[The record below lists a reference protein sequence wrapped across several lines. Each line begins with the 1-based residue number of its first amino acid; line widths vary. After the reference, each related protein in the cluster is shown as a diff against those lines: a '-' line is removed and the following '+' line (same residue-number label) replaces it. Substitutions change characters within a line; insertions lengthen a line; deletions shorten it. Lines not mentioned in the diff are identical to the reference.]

1 MQKGLKKYFVNM
13 DDYLASLGLY
23 RKMVARDASSLFRA
37 VSEQLYYSQNY
48 HHTIRQACADFM
60 RANAY
65 VFEPFVEGSFDKYL
79 ERLEDPK
86 ETVGQVEIKALS
98 QLYRRRFLI
107 YRYPGKAATVIS
119 EDDFVDK
126 VTLSCS
132 INGHYDIVYPRNY
145 PASAALSQAL
155 VYELLYT
162 KVFGCEEAELSQA
175 AEAFKLGG
183 RRYRNSLSACSDV
196 DVSYDAPE
204 DRAHREEA
212 EAGEEKLG
220 VLSEDV
226 KPACDAPP
234 PGRLCLPY
242 KVLKSLDS
250 DVYRNVEFDVWQ
262 DSCKEMQKM
271 DYMVF
276 AGRQYFLGDK
286 CQVRLE
292 PKGKYFNAF
301 IQEVGTHSAA
311 VTVFIEE
318 LGEKHLVPVTDV
330 KAVNPVPAWNA
341 SAPPRKGDPDV
352 DGRGHQRHQ
361 RHRYFRK
368 SRGGG
373 VLVKGADP
381 AVPPTSSYGGPA
393 PGPLPPRFQ
402 PVGRPPSAG
411 AVPYDPYAPPHHHHH
426 QQQHGQTFVGAR
438 ASRYGTARSLS
449 RVVNRHL
456 VGPHLTYYPPARRY
470 YDYDSYAFRSRRS
483 RRHLAAAAAL
493 AKGCPYFNED
503 DAAEP
508 SAEMDGAV
516 AYYRVDDANH
526 DIFATLTTSASVP
539 QPQSVV
545 ASPPPSSASYRLQR
559 GSGGPLQLS
568 PSAGGALTCSSE
580 EEQDADAVQR
590 DRAELTRDFRDD
602 FMLACQDESRG
613 ASSPWPRSQEVDAT
627 DGGYQTPSV
636 YAGESP
642 AAQVTC
648 TLTRRSSRSV
658 KGYRDIS
665 VTPQDREE
673 GGLVDSPPRADEG
686 YGYTVQQAVK
696 PMVVI
701 SSSPTS
707 SSSSSPS
714 SSSRVAGARA
724 APAPHVQPRS
734 VAVAIP
740 APAPWLVNELGEGL
754 CSVVVPPPPPYS
766 YDPNGSDLPRD
777 CRVLQYYYNLG
788 VQVAYISC
796 PSSVCL
802 CASHGVVT
810 DVLSGTIRAA
820 GSSSNSSSTSR
831 RWRPTPPLCTLP
843 TWSTPTST
851 ALLTLARKPLH
862 SLPTRPT
869 PRWGAADRCS
879 LRPLIWK
886 PTGRWSVRRTRMA
899 SAPPIRWMAPPS
911 MRRLRPPLCTRTKWA
926 SPLSC
931 TCLMKLH
938 PQPPTCHP
946 PHPLWY
952 ILPTTL
958 TTHTTPVCLRTGVG
972 TPRGSTAPPP
982 PHPTWW
988 ATLHLRPHTLSH
1000 LAPDARVLALAR

>member
-132 INGHYDIVYPRNY
+132 INGHYDIVYPRSY

-242 KVLKSLDS
+242 KVLKSLDG

-341 SAPPRKGDPDV
+341 SVPPRKGDPDG
-352 DGRGHQRHQ
+352 DGGRGHQRHQ

-368 SRGGG
+368 SRGG
-373 VLVKGADP
+373 VLVKGTDP
-381 AVPPTSSYGGPA
+381 AVPPTSSYGGSA
-393 PGPLPPRFQ
+393 TGPLPPRFQ
-402 PVGRPPSAG
+402 PVGRPPPPSAG
-411 AVPYDPYAPPHHHHH
+411 AVPFDPYAPPHPPPHH

-438 ASRYGTARSLS
+438 ASRYGAASLS

-456 VGPHLTYYPPARRY
+456 VGPHLTYYPPSRRY

-483 RRHLAAAAAL
+483 RRHLAAAAL

-508 SAEMDGAV
+508 STEMDGAV
-516 AYYRVDDANH
+516 AYYRVDDSNH

-545 ASPPPSSASYRLQR
+545 APPPPSSASYRLQR

-590 DRAELTRDFRDD
+590 DRAELTRDFGDD
-602 FMLACQDESRG
+602 FMLACQDGSRG

-636 YAGESP
+636 YADDAGESP

-648 TLTRRSSRSV
+648 TLTRRSSRSI

-665 VTPQDREE
+665 VAPQDREE

-714 SSSRVAGARA
+714 SSSRVASARA
-724 APAPHVQPRS
+724 VPAPHVQPRS

-740 APAPWLVNELGEGL
+740 ATAPWLVNELGEGL
-754 CSVVVPPPPPYS
+754 CSVVAPPPSYS

-788 VQVAYISC
+788 VQWYHQSC
-796 PSSVCL
+796 WQQQQQQQQQ
-802 CASHGVVT
+802 HQQT
-810 DVLSGTIRAA
+810 
-820 GSSSNSSSTSR
+820 
-831 RWRPTPPLCTLP
+831 
-843 TWSTPTST
+843 
-851 ALLTLARKPLH
+851 
-862 SLPTRPT
+862 LPTRPT
-869 PRWGAADRCS
+869 PRRGAADRCS

-911 MRRLRPPLCTRTKWA
+911 MRRLRPPLCTRTRWA

-931 TCLMKLH
+931 TCLMKLR

-946 PHPLWY
+946 PRPLWY

-988 ATLHLRPHTLSH
+988 ATLHLHPHTLSH
-1000 LAPDARVLALAR
+1000 LAPDACDSPASLVILVPTAVP